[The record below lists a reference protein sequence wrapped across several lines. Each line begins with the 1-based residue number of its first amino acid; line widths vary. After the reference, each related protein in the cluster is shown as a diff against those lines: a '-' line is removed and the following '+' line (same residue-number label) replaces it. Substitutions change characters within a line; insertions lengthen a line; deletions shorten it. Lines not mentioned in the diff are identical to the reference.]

1 MAALTGEALHA
12 DGFCRV
18 HAGPENR
25 PYHPPNMIQTRT
37 ALVRRLQALESG
49 LEARIEQNP
58 DTVDPWP
65 EFGVRA
71 TAIRKAAG
79 AGDRDYVR
87 QRISC
92 ILAKH
97 GLIPSDDADRRAPC
111 VPASA
116 PLSLGAR
123 P

>member
-1 MAALTGEALHA
+1 
-12 DGFCRV
+12 
-18 HAGPENR
+18 
-25 PYHPPNMIQTRT
+25 MIQTRT

-49 LEARIEQNP
+49 LEAQIEQHP

-65 EFGVRA
+65 EFDARA
-71 TAIRKAAG
+71 AAIRKAAG
-79 AGDRDYVR
+79 AGDREYVR
-87 QRISC
+87 QRIDC

-111 VPASA
+111 LPRPAS
-116 PLSLGAR
+116 PTLGAR